1 MKKRKALDF
10 FLLCLKILLPILIS
24 VPLVFF
30 IYRLIEGR
38 IDDIAN
44 IGNEGYFS
52 GMGLYVFLS
61 HMVLFVINVV
71 LLVIGCVGLLISKKY
86 TASPVQ
92 KRNVITFRCLIF
104 APIASQFLYVVISLI
119 VLNIG

>member
-1 MKKRKALDF
+1 MKKGKAIDI
-10 FLLCLKILLPILIS
+10 FLLCLKILLPILIL

-30 IYRLIEGR
+30 TYRLIEGR

-52 GMGLYVFLS
+52 GTGLYVFLS

-71 LLVIGCVGLLISKKY
+71 LLIVGCVGLLIAKKH
-86 TASPVQ
+86 TSTPIREKNIKVFL
-92 KRNVITFRCLIF
+92 RLIF
-104 APIASQFLYVVISLI
+104 APIVSQLLYVVISLI
-119 VLNIG
+119 ILNIG